1 MGLSACHTSQLCGN
15 VRQIRGVNTAV
26 STAHTSQYSGVVL
39 GKDGGVIKLMV
50 WPFWLG
56 LGGAIGSG
64 QQAMPRIHVDD
75 LSGILAHT
83 VENEWVLGIS
93 NGEAPAQTTNGEFAR
108 ALALSLTR
116 PSVLPPVPSLVLQAL
131 LGVERAV
138 LLLEGQRVIPRR
150 TLQTGYRYLYPEL
163 QAALKSIVS

>member
-1 MGLSACHTSQLCGN
+1 
-15 VRQIRGVNTAV
+15 
-26 STAHTSQYSGVVL
+26 
-39 GKDGGVIKLMV
+39 
-50 WPFWLG
+50 
-56 LGGAIGSG
+56 
-64 QQAMPRIHVDD
+64 MPRIHVDD